1 MKVKRKSFEK
11 KTAQRAS
18 TAALPLAEWVIANVK
33 YAQVLEKIAPLE
45 KEQASLQRNL
55 EKAEHRVGKLERELK
70 RVDGRVS
77 DLRKKFEKRTT
88 EAATLKIDVDKAN
101 KTIERAE
108 TLVEK
113 LSGERARWS

>member
-1 MKVKRKSFEK
+1 MILKK
-11 KTAQRAS
+11 KTLN
-18 TAALPLAEWVIANVK
+18 TTFKTLFDI
-33 YAQVLEKIAPLE
+33 
-45 KEQASLQRNL
+45 RNL

-70 RVDGRVS
+70 RVDGKVA

-113 LSGERARWS
+113 LSGERERWSMQVRH